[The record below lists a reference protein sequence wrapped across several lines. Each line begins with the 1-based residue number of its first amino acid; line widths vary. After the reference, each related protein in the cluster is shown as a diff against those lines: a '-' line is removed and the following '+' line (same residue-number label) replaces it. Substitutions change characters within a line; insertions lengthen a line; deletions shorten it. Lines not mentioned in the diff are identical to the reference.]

1 MIESKYN
8 YYTQDGDNVICLN
21 GISKM
26 VFSVRNDTF
35 KFIKDILSDEK
46 KQICEPE
53 ITAELAKMHFLVDD
67 NSEETNYLLKQKR
80 EDSNAPV
87 YHLVLNPTQDCIF
100 KCWYCYETHGESKMS
115 PQIIANTKKFV
126 QKVLERQDIDSI
138 ILGWFGGEPLMYFND
153 IVYPLSLF
161 IKKEAEKKNK
171 EYSCN
176 MTTNGFLLTEDVIEK
191 CKEINLNSLQITLD
205 GDEHSHNKTRNR
217 NGEPSFNKIMNNC
230 INYCSYSSSNQL
242 MLRIN
247 YTDKVIQTDFA
258 KVLEVIPVAIRSQ
271 IDVQFKRV
279 WQTYDKKTIK
289 TPVGLIENMEN
300 MKRMGFKNNYE
311 TDFSFVTGCL
321 CYADRNNFINLNF
334 DGKAYKCTAMDY
346 CQESALGYLN
356 DEGVIVWTDRKYE
369 ELFSKPHIED
379 TKCMDC
385 NMLPICG
392 GPCFK
397 RKQQFVINKMDFCVK
412 DSLDTDVNMF
422 VKKYYYYIQEKKKNK
437 IITSN

>member
-1 MIESKYN
+1 MCTKRTTSFIHLPLKNIMIESKYN

-230 INYCSYSSSNQL
+230 INYCSYSSSSNQL

-258 KVLEVIPVAIRSQ
+258 KVLEVIPEAIRSQ

-289 TPVGLIENMEN
+289 NSCG
-300 MKRMGFKNNYE
+300 
-311 TDFSFVTGCL
+311 
-321 CYADRNNFINLNF
+321 
-334 DGKAYKCTAMDY
+334 
-346 CQESALGYLN
+346 
-356 DEGVIVWTDRKYE
+356 TDRKY
-369 ELFSKPHIED
+369 
-379 TKCMDC
+379 
-385 NMLPICG
+385 G
-392 GPCFK
+392 
-397 RKQQFVINKMDFCVK
+397 
-412 DSLDTDVNMF
+412 
-422 VKKYYYYIQEKKKNK
+422 KYEKNGV
-437 IITSN
+437 